1 VLDLT
6 ELRFLGSHGI
16 AALLR
21 LHHQTVTAAGPD
33 VLRLV
38 GLHPVAIRVLT
49 LTGVLDLF
57 DVYDTVE
64 SALADMNA
72 PACRRSPPP

>member
-1 VLDLT
+1 VSDDL
-6 ELRFLGSHGI
+6 
-16 AALLR
+16 
-21 LHHQTVTAAGPD
+21 
-33 VLRLV
+33 
-38 GLHPVAIRVLT
+38 AIRVLT

-72 PACRRSPPP
+72 PACRRSPPL